1 MAKSQER
8 VLGQIRCLFESGAT
22 AGLTDADLL
31 GRFNDRDGTTAESS
45 FAILVERHGPMVLRV
60 CRRILLD
67 PNDAD
72 DAFQATFLIL
82 ARKASVL
89 RVVDSLGP
97 WLHGVAFRVAMTV
110 RSNEARRRIKEKI
123 AVEVLRGSVTNPID
137 QEIGA
142 TVVEEIERLPGPY
155 RTAVVL
161 CLLEGLTQEQAAERL
176 GWPPGTVRSR
186 LARGRERLQGRLM
199 RRGLAPAAALLTVS
213 TTSEALAASML
224 KSVAVASVLWRAG
237 SPLTEVVSASVVA
250 LSTQV
255 LRSVLMSRIKVVAVL
270 LVASCVGVAGICAF
284 AYQFGTFSP
293 TPNQRGEGFKVEARL
308 APLKYMTKENVT
320 SDDMAAQLNKNAADG
335 WEFVQ
340 AVPSSLRT
348 ASGGITL
355 YTLIFRESAATLRT
369 PDVEIIKP
377 NNAARP

>member
-1 MAKSQER
+1 MAKGREG

-60 CRRILLD
+60 CRRILVD

-72 DAFQATFLIL
+72 DAFQATFLVL
-82 ARKASVL
+82 ARKAGML
-89 RVVDSLGP
+89 RVAESLGP

-110 RSNEARRRIKEKI
+110 RSNAERRRIKEKI
-123 AVEVLRGSVTNPID
+123 AVEVLRGSVTNHFD

-186 LARGRERLQGRLM
+186 LARGRERLQGRLI
-199 RRGLAPAAALLTVS
+199 RRGVTPAALLALS
-213 TTSEALAASML
+213 SASEALSASML
-224 KSVAVASVLWRAG
+224 KSVAVASVLCRAS
-237 SPLTEVVSASVVA
+237 SPVNEVISASVVA
-250 LSTQV
+250 LSSQV
-255 LRSVLMSRIKVVAVL
+255 LRSVLMSRIKVVAAL
-270 LVASCVGVAGICAF
+270 LVASCVGFAGFRAF
-284 AYQFGTFSP
+284 GHQVFSR
-293 TPNQRGEGFKVEARL
+293 TQNQIGEGGGRAEARL

-320 SDDMAAQLNKNAADG
+320 SDDLAAQLNKNSADG

-340 AVPSSLRT
+340 AVPSSFRT

-369 PDVEIIKP
+369 TGVEIIKP
-377 NNAARP
+377 NSAVRP